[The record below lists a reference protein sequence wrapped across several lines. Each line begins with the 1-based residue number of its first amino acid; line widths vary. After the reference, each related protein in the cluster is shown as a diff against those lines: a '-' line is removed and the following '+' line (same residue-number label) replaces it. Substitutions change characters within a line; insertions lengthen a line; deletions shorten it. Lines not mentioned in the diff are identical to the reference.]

1 MGWCEPLLLSRALRE
16 RQRGHPRLPG
26 VDRHDHGDREPGCT
40 TPRGRPAEGEQ
51 AEAVDGDQEHDA
63 ELDLVKWDGW
73 RNARSVT
80 LTRVNGKII
89 SDGTTAEQ
97 AYQAGDIEGIRNYC
111 ETDVLNTFL
120 VYLRFELIRGRLTP
134 TEYETECSRV
144 REYLEKEGK
153 PHFSE
158 FLGNWK

>member
-1 MGWCEPLLLSRALRE
+1 MPLLARPSRPQGEGPFPALVDIHGGAWASGDRLNNAPLDDVA
-16 RQRGHPRLPG
+16 QLAGLPG
-26 VDRHDHGDREPGCT
+26 KIGMAGGAVWEQY
-40 TPRGRPAEGEQ
+40 RGG
-51 AEAVDGDQEHDA
+51 G
-63 ELDLVKWDGW
+63 
-73 RNARSVT
+73 
-80 LTRVNGKII
+80 
-89 SDGTTAEQ
+89 
-97 AYQAGDIEGIRNYC
+97 IERIRNYC